1 MNKLY
6 SYLYK
11 LLKPYK
17 LHPLLDVILFVAL
30 TLIIHFS
37 YRYWATIQYFPL
49 ETVMNKLHDYL
60 SDRVFNQSA
69 WFIQHILGMDVTTIG
84 RTMYWPNQGYI
95 GINHG
100 CSGLKQ
106 ILQISL
112 LLLIFP
118 GPWKHKLWYIPMG
131 MIIIHLTN
139 LFRIIGLAEVLVY
152 LPDYWKFSHDNLFRP
167 FFYVVIFTLWVIW
180 VEKFMKKQKINLEK

>member
-1 MNKLY
+1 
-6 SYLYK
+6 

-17 LHPLLDVILFVAL
+17 LHALLDVFLFVAL

-49 ETVMNKLHDYL
+49 QSLMTPLHDFL
-60 SDRVFNQSA
+60 AAQVFHQSS
-69 WFIQHILGMDVTTIG
+69 WFLKEILGMDITTINQ
-84 RTMYWPNQGYI
+84 TMYWPNQGYI
-95 GINHG
+95 AINQG

-112 LLLIFP
+112 LLMIFP

-131 MIIIHLTN
+131 MLLIHLTN
-139 LFRIIGLAEVLVY
+139 LFRIIGLGEVLTLV
-152 LPDYWKFSHDNLFRP
+152 PEYWKFSHDNLFRP

-180 VEKFMKKQKINLEK
+180 VEKFMKKQKSKL

>member
-6 SYLYK
+6 SHLYK

-17 LHPLLDVILFVAL
+17 LHPLLDVFLFVVL

-37 YRYWATIQYFPL
+37 YRYWATVQYYPL
-49 ETVMNKLHDYL
+49 EPIMTGLHDFL
-60 SDRVFNQSA
+60 SAQVFHQSA
-69 WFIQHILGMDVTTIG
+69 WFIQDILGMEITTIKQ
-84 RTMYWPNQGYI
+84 TMYWPNQGYI
-95 GINHG
+95 AINHG

-106 ILQISL
+106 ILQIGL
-112 LLLIFP
+112 LLMVFP

-131 MIIIHLTN
+131 MVIVHLTN
-139 LFRIIGLAEVLVY
+139 LFRIIGLGEVLVHF
-152 LPDYWKFSHDNLFRP
+152 PEYWQFSHDNLFRP

-180 VEKFMKKQKINLEK
+180 VEKFMKKQKSDLDS